1 MYTTSFFYFP
11 FCWLSSF
18 SYSDFIN
25 LLIRYH
31 IPVIHKL
38 SFLFSLIFLFFFSP
52 IVPGVILTECTAQ
65 TAAILLSTKVDDAE
79 GVPVLTRIQDARFKQ
94 LVKPGDTI
102 DIHVTLN
109 DSLSNAFFL
118 TGKVQLNGRL
128 AVRVELA
135 CALAKMD

>member
-1 MYTTSFFYFP
+1 M
-11 FCWLSSF
+11 W
-18 SYSDFIN
+18 
-25 LLIRYH
+25 
-31 IPVIHKL
+31 
-38 SFLFSLIFLFFFSP
+38 P
-52 IVPGVILTECTAQ
+52 IDVQTGKMKCTRNRDV
-65 TAAILLSTKVDDAE
+65 TD
-79 GVPVLTRIQDARFKQ
+79 KQ